1 MTYLHLHFPEI
12 EPGQLARL
20 LAYQSLIMQW
30 NDKVNLVSR
39 KGVRNFLQRHVAPSL
54 SINRVFS
61 FPANARVIDVGT
73 GGGLPGI
80 PLAITNPKVN
90 FRLVDSIGKKVTA
103 VKDIVD
109 QLGLK
114 NVDVQNIRVEQI
126 DEKFDFI
133 VARAVTNLPNFL
145 REIQNLRK
153 KDTRIFY
160 LKGGDC
166 TEELRG
172 VSNHKIYNIGE
183 ILDDF
188 ELHDKVILE
197 IF

>member
-1 MTYLHLHFPEI
+1 MTYLHLHFSEL
-12 EPGQLARL
+12 EPDQLARL

-39 KGVRNFLQRHVAPSL
+39 KDIGNFLQRHVAPSL
-54 SINRVFS
+54 SINRIFS
-61 FPANARVIDVGT
+61 FPANARVIDIGT
-73 GGGLPGI
+73 GGGLPGV

-90 FRLVDSIGKKVTA
+90 FCLVDSIGKKVTA
-103 VKDIVD
+103 VRDIVN
-109 QLGLK
+109 QLGLE
-114 NVDVQNIRVEQI
+114 NVDVQNIRAEQI
-126 DEKFDFI
+126 DEKFDFV

-145 REIQNLRK
+145 REVQKLRNRG
-153 KDTRIFY
+153 TRIFY

-172 VSNHKIYNIGE
+172 VSDHKIYNIGE

-188 ELHDKVILE
+188 ELRDKMILE